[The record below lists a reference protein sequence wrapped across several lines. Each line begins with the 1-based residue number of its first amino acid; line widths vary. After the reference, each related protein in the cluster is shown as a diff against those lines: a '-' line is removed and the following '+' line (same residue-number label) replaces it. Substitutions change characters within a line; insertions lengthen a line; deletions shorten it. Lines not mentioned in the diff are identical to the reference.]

1 MVMSKAMTYFSK
13 TDVVVCD
20 GFAGNV
26 SLKTAEGV
34 AFMIK
39 DFLKKEFSSQL
50 EVKLHLCL
58 FILSY

>member
-1 MVMSKAMTYFSK
+1 M
-13 TDVVVCD
+13 D
-20 GFAGNV
+20 FAGNV

-39 DFLKKEFSSQL
+39 DFLKKNLVPQL

-58 FILSY
+58 FIQSY